1 MAQKKENKMIGY
13 LVISVIPIIGIIW
26 AGVEGIGHNK
36 YVKDVIAVEESFEK
50 HFVEKL
56 NSIEKTMFLH

>member
-13 LVISVIPIIGIIW
+13 LVISVIPILGIVW
-26 AGVEGIGHNK
+26 AGVEGILHNK

-50 HFVEKL
+50 HFK
-56 NSIEKTMFLH
+56 